1 MDQLVSVPVLTFNA
15 ATFVEETLESIFNQT
30 YLNIQLIISDDCS
43 KDNTFALVEKWCNQP
58 RVKTR
63 FTDIKILT
71 VPKNTGVSANCNRC
85 INASDAEWIKF
96 IAGDDILLP
105 NCIAANLLFVT
116 ENPEAKIIFSQ
127 IEVFNDTFEN
137 NNFVNK
143 IPNEY
148 PNNLM
153 QHSFSAKDQF
163 DILLES
169 DRISYTPSYFFNK
182 KTIQDVGCYDET
194 NRLVEDYPMWLK
206 LTQSGI
212 KLFYFHIP
220 TVGYRIHANA
230 TNNTGEV
237 LFKPAVL
244 NGYLVRKK
252 YAHQYLPWWQ
262 AKQEMWAYHLTK
274 GFSFFKIT
282 KLTVF
287 NKSIY
292 KIATVY
298 CNPFFIIGVVARR
311 I

>member
-1 MDQLVSVPVLTFNA
+1 MSQLVSVPVVTYNA
-15 ATFVEETLESIFNQT
+15 VAFIEETLESIFNQT
-30 YLNIQLIISDDCS
+30 HQNIQLIISDDCS
-43 KDNTFALVEKWCNQP
+43 KDNTVDIVQKWCKQP
-58 RVKTR
+58 KVITR
-63 FTDIKILT
+63 FTDIVILT
-71 VPKNTGVSANCNRC
+71 VPVNAGVSANCNRS
-85 INASDAEWIKF
+85 ITASTAEWIKF

-105 NCIAANLLFVT
+105 NCIEENIKFVS
-116 ENPEAKIIFSQ
+116 NNHDAKIIFSQ
-127 IEVFNDTFEN
+127 VQVFQDTFEN
-137 NNFVNK
+137 KNFVKN
-143 IPNEY
+143 IPEQY
-148 PNNLM
+148 PDNLM
-153 QHSFSAKDQF
+153 HVSFTALDQF
-163 DILLES
+163 KLLIES

-182 KTIQDVGCYDET
+182 KTIENIGCYDEA
-194 NRLVEDYPMWLK
+194 NKLVEDYPMWLN

-244 NGYLVRKK
+244 NGYLVKKK

-282 KLTVF
+282 KPTEF

>member
-1 MDQLVSVPVLTFNA
+1 MEKLVSVPVVTYNA
-15 ATFVEETLESIFNQT
+15 ASFVEETLESIFHQT
-30 YLNIQLIISDDCS
+30 HQDIQLIISDDCS
-43 KDNTFALVEKWCNQP
+43 KDNTVAIVQRWCRQP
-58 RVKTR
+58 RVITR

-71 VPKNTGVSANCNRC
+71 VPLNTGVSANCNRC
-85 INASDAEWIKF
+85 INASNAEWIKF

-105 NCIAANLLFVT
+105 TCIEENLLFIIK
-116 ENPEAKIIFSQ
+116 NPEAKIIFSQ
-127 IEVFNDTFEN
+127 INVFKDTFEVN
-137 NNFVNK
+137 NYIKSVPGIF
-143 IPNEY
+143 PS
-148 PNNLM
+148 NLM
-153 QHSFSAKDQF
+153 HESYSAQDQF
-163 DILLES
+163 KLLIES

-182 KTIQDVGCYDET
+182 KTIENMGCYDET
-194 NRLVEDYPMWLK
+194 NKLVEDYPMWLN

-244 NGYLVRKK
+244 NGYLVKKK

-282 KLTVF
+282 KPTEF

>member
-1 MDQLVSVPVLTFNA
+1 MEKLVSVPVVTYNA
-15 ATFVEETLESIFNQT
+15 ASFVEETLESIFHQT
-30 YLNIQLIISDDCS
+30 HQDIQLIISDDCS
-43 KDNTFALVEKWCNQP
+43 KDNTVAIVQRWCRQP
-58 RVKTR
+58 RVITR

-71 VPKNTGVSANCNRC
+71 VPLNTGVSANCNRC
-85 INASDAEWIKF
+85 INASNAEWIKF

-105 NCIAANLLFVT
+105 TCIEENLLFIIK
-116 ENPEAKIIFSQ
+116 NPEAKIIFSQ
-127 IEVFNDTFEN
+127 INVFKDTFEVN
-137 NNFVNK
+137 NYIKSVPGIF
-143 IPNEY
+143 PS
-148 PNNLM
+148 NLM
-153 QHSFSAKDQF
+153 HESYSAQDQF
-163 DILLES
+163 KLLIES

-182 KTIQDVGCYDET
+182 KTIENIGCYDET
-194 NRLVEDYPMWLK
+194 NKLVEDYPMWLN

-244 NGYLVRKK
+244 NGYLVKKK

-282 KLTVF
+282 KPTEF

>member
-1 MDQLVSVPVLTFNA
+1 MEKLVSVPVVTYNA
-15 ATFVEETLESIFNQT
+15 ASFVEETLESIFHQT
-30 YLNIQLIISDDCS
+30 HQDIQLIISDDCS
-43 KDNTFALVEKWCNQP
+43 KDNTVAIVQRWCRQP
-58 RVKTR
+58 RVITR
-63 FTDIKILT
+63 FTDIIILT
-71 VPKNTGVSANCNRC
+71 VTVNTGVSANCNRC
-85 INASDAEWIKF
+85 INASNAEWIKF

-105 NCIAANLLFVT
+105 TCIEENLLFIIK
-116 ENPEAKIIFSQ
+116 NPEAKIIFSQ
-127 IEVFNDTFEN
+127 INVFKDTFEVN
-137 NNFVNK
+137 NYIKSVPGIF
-143 IPNEY
+143 PS
-148 PNNLM
+148 NLM
-153 QHSFSAKDQF
+153 HESYSAQDQF
-163 DILLES
+163 KLLIES

-182 KTIQDVGCYDET
+182 KTIENIGCYDET
-194 NRLVEDYPMWLK
+194 NKLVEDYPMWLN

-244 NGYLVRKK
+244 NGYLVKKK

-282 KLTVF
+282 KPTEF